1 MNKKTVISALTAIM
15 FTLTACGSNI
25 SSKNISESD
34 AYKPTSE
41 KTDESILEPSSEDN
55 EIVSYEKEDNIESY
69 DDSSKEVPVDNSS
82 DSQIDESAAE
92 DDPEAKILVA
102 YFTNIQTDNSD
113 ANASASRLYRND
125 ELVGVTEYGAQ
136 IISEYTGGDLFFI
149 KGSDY
154 PADYD
159 STTQVA
165 HEEQQSDARPELEN
179 HIDNIDDYDVIF
191 VCYPTWW
198 TDMPMAVYSFFDEY
212 DLSGK
217 IIVPFNTH
225 WGYGAADTYET
236 IAELEPNAD
245 VREGLSVYNYDM
257 ESSESAITDWVDGLE
272 IINR

>member
-1 MNKKTVISALTAIM
+1 MNKKIFISAPAVLIM
-15 FTLTACGSNI
+15 ALTACGSDI
-25 SSKNISESD
+25 SSKDSISSD
-34 AYKPTSE
+34 AYESSGYSA
-41 KTDESILEPSSEDN
+41 DESIIEVSSED
-55 EIVSYEKEDNIESY
+55 EKADSSEKEAIIESS
-69 DDSSKEVPVDNSS
+69 DDSSKEIPADNSS
-82 DSQIDESAAE
+82 ESQIDESVSDE
-92 DDPEAKILVA
+92 KSESKILVA
-102 YFTNIQTDNSD
+102 YFTNIQTDNVD

-136 IISEYTGGDLFFI
+136 IISEYVGGDLFFI
-149 KGSDY
+149 KGGDY

-165 HEEQQSDARPELEN
+165 HDEQQSDARPELEN
-179 HIDNIDDYDVIF
+179 HIDNINDYDVIF

-225 WGYGAADTYET
+225 WGYGAAQTYET

-257 ESSESAITDWVDGLE
+257 ETSESVITDWVDGLG
-272 IINR
+272 IIDR

>member
-1 MNKKTVISALTAIM
+1 MNKKTVISALAALMLTM
-15 FTLTACGSNI
+15 TACGSNI
-25 SSKNISESD
+25 SNKDSMLSDNYES
-34 AYKPTSE
+34 AGYQA
-41 KTDESILEPSSEDN
+41 DESSVEASSEDE
-55 EIVSYEKEDNIESY
+55 EIDSSEKEDNIESS

-82 DSQIDESAAE
+82 ESQIDESTAE
-92 DDPEAKILVA
+92 DNSGGKILVA
-102 YFTNIQTDNSD
+102 YFTNIQTDNVD

-165 HEEQQSDARPELEN
+165 HEEQQSGARPELEN

-212 DLSGK
+212 DFSGK

-236 IAELEPNAD
+236 IAGLEPNAE

-257 ESSESAITDWVDGLE
+257 ESSESVITEWVDGLG
-272 IINR
+272 IISR